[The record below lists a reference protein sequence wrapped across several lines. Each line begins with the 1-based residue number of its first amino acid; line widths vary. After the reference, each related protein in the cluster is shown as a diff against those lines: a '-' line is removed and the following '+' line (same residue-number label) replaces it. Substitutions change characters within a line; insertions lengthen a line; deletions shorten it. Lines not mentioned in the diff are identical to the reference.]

1 MSNLKQII
9 LWYFA
14 LSLYLYALPSG
25 IEAQIKKSG
34 ISKKDISIYIK
45 EVGTEG
51 RVIASLNA
59 DKTRTP
65 ASVIKVLPTYAA
77 ILKLGFDYRWPT
89 QFYTT
94 GSLQNGVLRGDLYV
108 KGFGDPTLGA
118 KDLDSIVENIK
129 AKGIRKITGNIVIDR
144 TYFDVGS
151 KNNSGFDQH
160 TFSPYNAMPDAM
172 MFNERISTICV
183 TPNKNNVRKKYVDGS
198 YKVRNN
204 LQRVNKPCR
213 GRYSWPAVKIDKSQ
227 VVPEVILKGKI
238 SKRCGKRNICKVIT
252 KPYKSFYYAFKDAL
266 KKSGVEVA
274 GTMRLN
280 KISPNANILFTH
292 YSTSLEKIISKTA
305 KKSNNLYARHLLLLL
320 GAKVYGAPATV
331 EKGRKAVE
339 YILRSK
345 GALSRGTLKI
355 DNGSGLS
362 RSAKMSAKILADM
375 YDNAYGRY
383 GQRWMNTLSIAG
395 VDGTIKK
402 RFRGTVVKKRAW
414 MKTGTLKRV
423 KNIGGYVK
431 SRQGRLYTVV
441 ILVNTNQGRWKAA
454 KLQNDIMIWLVK
466 YKGRG
471 TARVNKEVIKTV
483 AKKESTQKPLWDM
496 KTKAPLKQK
505 KSPSKKTNVKK
516 TTISQKQKSHISTP
530 SGKYF
535 IQAGSFSHAP
545 NTTYLSS
552 IESLGLPYKVRH
564 ETRYKVLVGAYKSEK
579 SARIALKKV
588 RKHINAGAFLVNNT
602 KKMKSEDPILY

>member
-1 MSNLKQII
+1 M
-9 LWYFA
+9 WYFA
-14 LSLYLYALPSG
+14 FSLYLYALPAG
-25 IEAQIKKSG
+25 IETQIKKSG

-45 EVGTEG
+45 EVGAGG

-59 DKTRTP
+59 EKTRTP

-94 GSLQNGVLRGDLYV
+94 GALKNGVLRGDLYV
-108 KGFGDPTLGA
+108 KGFGDPTLAA
-118 KDLDSIVENIK
+118 KDLKGIVSNIK

-144 TYFDVGS
+144 SYFDVGS

-198 YKVRNN
+198 YKIRNN
-204 LQRVNKPCR
+204 LQRVNKPCK

-252 KPYKSFYYAFKDAL
+252 KPYKSFYYALKDAL
-266 KKSGVEVA
+266 KRSGIEVA
-274 GTMRLN
+274 GTMRLS
-280 KISPNANILFTH
+280 KISPNANIRFTH
-292 YSTSLEKIISKTA
+292 YSKSLEKIVSKTA
-305 KKSNNLYARHLLLLL
+305 KKSNNLYARHLLLFL

-331 EKGRKAVE
+331 AKGRKAVE

-362 RSAKMSAKILADM
+362 RSAKMSAKMLADM
-375 YDNAYGRY
+375 YDNAYDRY

-402 RFRGTVVKKRAW
+402 RFRGTAVKKRAW

-431 SRQGRLYTVV
+431 SRSGKLYTVV
-441 ILVNTNQGRWKAA
+441 ILVNTNQGSWKAS
-454 KLQNDIMIWLVK
+454 KLQNDIITWLVK

-471 TARVNKEVIKTV
+471 AKRVDKKVVKKV
-483 AKKESTQKPLWDM
+483 AKNESTQKSLWAM
-496 KTKAPLKQK
+496 KTKTPKKQK
-505 KSPSKKTNVKK
+505 SSPVIKTK
-516 TTISQKQKSHISTP
+516 ISQKQKRHSPTP

-535 IQAGSFSHAP
+535 IQAGSFSRAP

-564 ETRYKVLVGAYKSEK
+564 ETQYKVLIGAYKSKK
-579 SARIALKKV
+579 SAKIALEKV
-588 RKHINAGAFLVNNT
+588 RKYINAGAFLVNST
-602 KKMKSEDPILY
+602 RKIKSEDPTLY

>member
-1 MSNLKQII
+1 MKKII
-9 LWYFA
+9 LV
-14 LSLYLYALPSG
+14 YLLIISGIYALPSG
-25 IEAQIKKSG
+25 IESAIKKSG

-45 EVGTEG
+45 EAGTDS
-51 RVIASLNA
+51 RAVASLNA

-65 ASVIKVLPTYAA
+65 ASVVKVLVTYAA
-77 ILKLGFDYRWPT
+77 VLKLGFDYRWPT

-94 GSLQNGVLRGDLYV
+94 GSLKNGVLRGDLHV

-118 KDLDSIVENIK
+118 KDLKSIVATIK

-144 TYFDVGS
+144 SYFNVGS

-160 TFSPYNAMPDAM
+160 TYSPYNAMPDAM
-172 MFNERISTICV
+172 MFNERVSVICV
-183 TPNKNNVRKKYVDGS
+183 TPNKNDVYKKYADAS
-198 YKVRNN
+198 YKVVNR
-204 LQRVNKPCR
+204 LQRVNKPCK
-213 GRYSWPAVKIDKSQ
+213 GRYSWPGVKIDNSK
-227 VVPEVILKGKI
+227 VIPEVVLKGKI
-238 SKRCGKRNICKVIT
+238 SKRCGKRDICKVIT
-252 KPYKSFYYAFKDAL
+252 KPYKSFYYALRDAL
-266 KKSGVEVA
+266 KKSGIEVV
-274 GTMRLN
+274 GTMKLR
-280 KISPNANILFTH
+280 KISSNADILFIH
-292 YSTSLEKIISKTA
+292 YSKSLEKIVSKTA

-320 GAKVYGAPATV
+320 GAKVYGAPAT
-331 EKGRKAVE
+331 EAKGRKAVE

-402 RFRGTVVKKRAW
+402 RFRGTAVKKRAW

-431 SRQGRLYTVV
+431 SRQGKLYTVV

-454 KLQNDIMIWLVK
+454 KLQNDITTWLVK
-466 YKGRG
+466 YKGRSA
-471 TARVNKEVIKTV
+471 ARVDNKVVKKV
-483 AKKESTQKPLWDM
+483 AKKESTQKSLWAM
-496 KTKAPLKQK
+496 KTKAPQ
-505 KSPSKKTNVKK
+505 T
-516 TTISQKQKSHISTP
+516 QKSHAST
-530 SGKYF
+530 SLGKYF
-535 IQAGSFSHAP
+535 IQAGSFSQAP

-564 ETRYKVLVGAYKSEK
+564 ETQYKVLVGAYGSEK
-579 SARIALKKV
+579 SARIALEKV
-588 RKHINAGAFLVNNT
+588 RKHINAGAFLVKNT
-602 KKMKSEDPILY
+602 RKIKNEDPALY